1 MRRRTGRQIAALVA
15 VTILFVI
22 LVYSG
27 TQLVESFMRPDE
39 QTAEPSTRKT
49 ITYDGVDYFPRQ
61 DIEVFLLVGIDKEG
75 PVQPGNS
82 YNNDGAADT
91 VMLLIFDQ
99 TAEEIRVLNL
109 NRDTMV
115 DMPVLGVGGSP
126 AGTYYGQL
134 ALAHTYGSGMEDSC
148 ENIRQT
154 VSDLLWGINIDHY
167 VSLNMDAVAL
177 ANDAVGGV
185 TVTVT
190 DDFSAVDES
199 IPLGEVTLHGQQSI
213 NFVRLRRDGGDQLS
227 VSRMERQEA
236 YMNGFLTSLKAKLGQ
251 GESFSLSLYESILPY
266 MVTDCSANTFSAVL
280 DDYGDYS
287 LSEII
292 TPDGENVRGEEY
304 MEFHLDEEALD
315 SLILR
320 LFYAPKK

>member
-1 MRRRTGRQIAALVA
+1 
-15 VTILFVI
+15 
-22 LVYSG
+22 
-27 TQLVESFMRPDE
+27 
-39 QTAEPSTRKT
+39 
-49 ITYDGVDYFPRQ
+49 
-61 DIEVFLLVGIDKEG
+61 
-75 PVQPGNS
+75 
-82 YNNDGAADT
+82 
-91 VMLLIFDQ
+91 
-99 TAEEIRVLNL
+99 
-109 NRDTMV
+109 
-115 DMPVLGVGGSP
+115 
-126 AGTYYGQL
+126 
-134 ALAHTYGSGMEDSC
+134 MEDSC

-213 NFVRLRRDGGDQLS
+213 NFVRLRRDVGDQLN